1 VAAAT
6 DQPTF
11 YYDLGSPEC
20 YLAAERIMAAL
31 PVVPEWEPV
40 LLRSNDARVDRDAIA
55 RRALELGLQPLR
67 WPPSWPPDARQ
78 ATLAAT
84 YAKQIGRAVAF
95 SLAAFRQEFAGG
107 RDLGDENTVLIA
119 AAACEVHPTALL
131 RGISMRSVSTAL
143 DVALARAR
151 AAGVRVLPAIHI
163 GARVFEGERCVEE
176 AALALGAAV

>member
-1 VAAAT
+1 VATAT

-20 YLAAERIMAAL
+20 YLAAERIMATL
-31 PVVPEWEPV
+31 PVAPEWEPV
-40 LLRSNDARVDRDAIA
+40 LFGASDARVERDAIA

-67 WPPSWPPDARQ
+67 WPPSWPPEASQ

-95 SLAAFRQEFAGG
+95 SLATFRQEFAGG

-131 RGISMRSVSTAL
+131 RGISMRSVAAAL
-143 DVALARAR
+143 ERAVDR
-151 AAGVRVLPAIHI
+151 AGAVGVTVLPAIQV
-163 GARVFEGERCVEE
+163 GERVFEGERCVED